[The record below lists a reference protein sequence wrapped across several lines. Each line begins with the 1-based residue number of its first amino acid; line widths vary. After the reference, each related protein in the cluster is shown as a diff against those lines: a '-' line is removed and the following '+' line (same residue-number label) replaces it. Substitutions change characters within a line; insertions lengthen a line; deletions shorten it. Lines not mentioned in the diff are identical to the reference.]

1 MTYISGQITA
11 MAAPRTM
18 AHKAGLRV
26 VVSWE
31 ARKRGVKIQAAE
43 RYASA
48 LLSISAVL
56 TDL

>member
-1 MTYISGQITA
+1 
-11 MAAPRTM
+11 M